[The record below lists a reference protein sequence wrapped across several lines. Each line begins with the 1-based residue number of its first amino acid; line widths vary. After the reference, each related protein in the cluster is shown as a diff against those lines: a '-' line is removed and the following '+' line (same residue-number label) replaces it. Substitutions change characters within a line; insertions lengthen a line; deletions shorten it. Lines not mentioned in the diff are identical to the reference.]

1 MDGND
6 KSNTEENFKIRVI
19 CPVCQKNNSLFVPK
33 AKILNSG
40 KGLTTVFVHSGLVC
54 QHSFQIFIDK
64 NGKVRGHETPDFE
77 LKFIPTEEEL
87 PKPPQQEED
96 SAGNMLIIRAIF
108 GEETLLKCLRC
119 ALNKHDIIC
128 ITESKII
135 LNQFQPYF
143 KKLFGIYTPEINVVT
158 LDEYNKNLRSQIF
171 GTKKRNNF
179 VFNTDLSVIIKHP
192 FGKDKEVNFDLELS
206 LLNLVNTKMQKDS
219 EIITIL
225 QQQIEK
231 IFEIAHDIID
241 LVNHRKIKNRK
252 ELGKKIQK
260 LLGKA
265 IKCDVDAMERILLYH
280 FNYVPRFIDERVI
293 ARSGYKY

>member
-1 MDGND
+1 MDGNS

-19 CPVCQKNNSLFVPK
+19 CPVCQKNNSLLVPK
-33 AKILNSG
+33 ANILNSG
-40 KGLTTVFVHSGLVC
+40 KGLTTVFVHSNLVC
-54 QHSFQIFIDK
+54 EHSFQIFIDK
-64 NGKVRGHETPDFE
+64 NGKIRGHETPDFE

-87 PKPPQQEED
+87 PKPPEQEEV
-96 SAGNMLIIRAIF
+96 SFGIMLVIRAIF
-108 GEETLLKCLRC
+108 GEDTLLKCLRC
-119 ALNKHDIIC
+119 ALNKQDIIC
-128 ITESKII
+128 ITESEII
-135 LNQFQPYF
+135 LKQFQPYF
-143 KKLFGIYTPEINVVT
+143 NKIFGMYTPKIEVVT
-158 LDEYNKNLRSQIF
+158 LAEYNKNLRSQVF
-171 GTKKRNNF
+171 GSKKRNHF

-231 IFEIAHDIID
+231 IFETAHDIID

-260 LLGKA
+260 LIGKA
-265 IKCDVDAMERILLYH
+265 IKCDVDAMDRILLYH
-280 FNYVPRFIDERVI
+280 FNYVPRFIDDRVI
-293 ARSGYKY
+293 ARSGFKY